1 MLTKMSA
8 TQRIKTTLRWIRRL
22 PRQIPAFAG
31 SRSKRFALLTPPLF
45 TAQFVY
51 DNKHKG
57 IFSLTIRDLVD
68 YQVID
73 QIFVKHDYGLQKL
86 ARHLDIDAFHSSI
99 LMQGKTPLIID
110 CGANSGM
117 SVKYFTQTYQHAT
130 IVALEPDPDNLATA
144 RKNNLGDQVNFL
156 LCGIGSEDTRADI
169 RDPGDGNWSY
179 RVQTNTNG
187 STKIVSV
194 NSLLKDYREDRF
206 IPFLIK
212 IDIEGFEE
220 NLFQK
225 NTEWIDRFPI
235 IVIELHDWMIPGQGN
250 ARHFLKEI
258 SSRDRDFVFYGEN
271 VFSISNTLLGH

>member
-8 TQRIKTTLRWIRRL
+8 AQRVKMTLRWIRHL
-22 PRQIPAFAG
+22 PRQIPALAG

-45 TAQFVY
+45 TKQLVY
-51 DNKHKG
+51 DNRHKS

-73 QIFVKHDYGLQKL
+73 QIFVKHDYGLRKL
-86 ARHLDIDAFHSSI
+86 TRHTDIEAFYSAI
-99 LMQGKTPLIID
+99 LKHGKTPVVID

-117 SVKYFTQTYQHAT
+117 SVKYFTQTYQDAS
-130 IVALEPDPDNLATA
+130 IVAIEPDPDNLASA
-144 RKNNLGDQVNFL
+144 RKNNLGDQVKFL

-179 RVQTNTNG
+179 RVETNATG
-187 STKIVSV
+187 STQIVSV
-194 NSLLKDYREDRF
+194 NTLLKDFQDDRF
-206 IPFLIK
+206 VPFLIK

-235 IVIELHDWMIPGQGN
+235 IVIELHDWMLPGQGN
-250 ARHFLKEI
+250 ARYFLKEI

-271 VFSISNTLLGH
+271 VFSISNTLLGR